1 LEDGQHVRTT
11 PFTEEHEQL
20 RASVRAWVEDELVP
34 NVPAWE
40 EAGMFPDDVFRRAG
54 ELGLLGLSVPVEDG
68 GQGGDHWATVVFLEE
83 VARASGS
90 IGMALAVQTDM
101 ATPPIRQ
108 FGTPEQK
115 AAYLAPALRGERI
128 AAVGISEPDA
138 GSDVAATRTRAERD
152 GDGWVLNGSK
162 TYITNGARA
171 DFVTMVVR
179 TSPAPSERGRQ
190 APDEDPWGGLSL
202 FLVDTDLDG
211 FAVSSTLDKVGMRAS
226 DTALLYL
233 DDVRVPGDAL
243 LGVEGEGF
251 AQVMWEL
258 QGERLAAA
266 CLAVGGAAA
275 NVERAFAYARERE
288 AFGRPIAQFQ
298 AVKHRLV
305 DIATDVEQV
314 RWMVYEACDRWNRG
328 EYATTQV
335 AMAKLAAAQMS
346 FRVADEVMQVFGG
359 YGYSEEFPVERAW
372 RDARLG
378 RIGGGT
384 DEVQREIISRLMGV

>member
-1 LEDGQHVRTT
+1 MRTS
-11 PFTEEHEQL
+11 PFTEEHQQL
-20 RASVRAWVEDELVP
+20 RSSIRAWVDDELIP

-54 ELGLLGLSVPVEDG
+54 ELGFLGLSVPVEDG
-68 GQGGDHWATVVFLEE
+68 GQGGDYWATVVFLEE
-83 VARASGS
+83 IARASGS
-90 IGMALAVQTDM
+90 IGMALSVQTDM

-108 FGTPEQK
+108 FGTPAQK
-115 AAYLAPALRGERI
+115 ERWLRPALRGEVI
-128 AAVGISEPDA
+128 AAVGITEPDT
-138 GSDVAATRTRAERD
+138 GSDVAAIRTRAERD
-152 GDGWVLNGSK
+152 GDGWVLDGQK
-162 TYITNGARA
+162 TFITNGVRA
-171 DFVTMVVR
+171 DVVTMVVR
-179 TSPAPSERGRQ
+179 TSPPVDGN
-190 APDEDPWGGLSL
+190 PWAGISL
-202 FLVDTDLDG
+202 FLVDTTLPG
-211 FAVSSTLDKVGMRAS
+211 FEVSSKLDKVGMRAS

-233 DDVRVPGDAL
+233 DDVRVPADAL

-251 AQVMWEL
+251 AQIMWEL

-266 CLAVGGAAA
+266 CLAVGGADA
-275 NVERAFAYARERE
+275 NVQRAFDYARERE
-288 AFGRPIAQFQ
+288 AFGRPIARFQ
-298 AVKHRLV
+298 ALKHRLV

-314 RWMVYEACDRWNRG
+314 RWLVYECADRWNRG
-328 EYATTQV
+328 EYATTDI

>member
-1 LEDGQHVRTT
+1 MNIT
-11 PFTEEHEQL
+11 PFTEEHQQL
-20 RASVRAWVEDELVP
+20 RASIRAWVDDELVP

-40 EAGMFPDDVFRRAG
+40 DAGMFPDDVFRRAG
-54 ELGLLGLSVPVEDG
+54 ELGFLGLSVPTEDG
-68 GQGGDHWATVVFLEE
+68 GQGGDYWATVVFLEE
-83 VARASGS
+83 IARASGS
-90 IGMALAVQTDM
+90 IGMALSVQTDM

-108 FGTPEQK
+108 FGTPQQK
-115 AAYLAPALRGERI
+115 ERWLRPALRGDVI
-128 AAVGISEPDA
+128 AAVGITEPDT
-138 GSDVAATRTRAERD
+138 GSDVAAIRTRAERD
-152 GDGWVLNGSK
+152 GDGWVLNGQK
-162 TYITNGARA
+162 TFITNGVRA
-171 DFVTMVVR
+171 DVVTMVAR
-179 TSPAPSERGRQ
+179 TAPADDGN
-190 APDEDPWGGLSL
+190 PWSGISL
-202 FLVDTDLDG
+202 FLVETDLPG
-211 FAVSSTLDKVGMRAS
+211 FEVSSKLDKVGMRAS

-233 DDVRVPGDAL
+233 DDVRVPADAL

-251 AQVMWEL
+251 AQIMWEL

-266 CLAVGGAAA
+266 ILAVGGASA
-275 NVERAFAYARERE
+275 NVQRAFDYARERE
-288 AFGRPIAQFQ
+288 AFGRPIARFQ
-298 AVKHRLV
+298 ALKHRLV

-314 RWMVYEACDRWNRG
+314 RWLVYECADRWNRG
-328 EYATTQV
+328 EYATTDI

>member
-1 LEDGQHVRTT
+1 MRTS
-11 PFTEEHEQL
+11 PLADEHEQL
-20 RASVRAWVEDELVP
+20 RSAIRAWVDEELVP

-40 EAGMFPDDVFRRAG
+40 EAGWFPDDVFRRAG
-54 ELGLLGLSVPVEDG
+54 ELGFLGLSVPESDG
-68 GQGGDHWATVVFLEE
+68 GQGGDYWATVVFLEE
-83 VARASGS
+83 IARASGS
-90 IGMALAVQTDM
+90 IGMALSVQTDM

-115 AAYLAPALRGERI
+115 ARYLAPALRGELI
-128 AAVGISEPDA
+128 AAVGITEPDT
-138 GSDVAATRTRAERD
+138 GSDVSAIRTRAERD

-162 TYITNGARA
+162 MYITNGVRA
-171 DFVTMVVR
+171 DVVTMVVR
-179 TSPAPSERGRQ
+179 TAPYD
-190 APDEDPWGGLSL
+190 PDNPWGGISL

-211 FAVSSTLDKVGMRAS
+211 FEVSSKLDKVGMRAS

-251 AQVMWEL
+251 GQIMWEL

-266 CLAVGGAAA
+266 ILAVGGASAG
-275 NVERAFAYARERE
+275 VQRAFDYASERE
-288 AFGRPIAQFQ
+288 AFGRPIARFQ

-305 DIATDVEQV
+305 DMATDVEQV
-314 RWMVYEACDRWNRG
+314 RWLVYECCDRWNRG
-328 EYATTQV
+328 EYATTDI
-335 AMAKLAAAQMS
+335 AMVKLASAQMA

-384 DEVQREIISRLMGV
+384 DEVQREVISRLMGV

>member
-1 LEDGQHVRTT
+1 MQTS
-11 PFTEEHEQL
+11 PFSDEHEQL
-20 RASVRAWVEDELVP
+20 RSAIRAWVDDELVP

-40 EAGMFPDDVFRRAG
+40 EAGWFPDDVFRRAG
-54 ELGLLGLSVPVEDG
+54 ELGFLGLSVPESDG
-68 GQGGDHWATVVFLEE
+68 GQGGDYWATVVFLEE
-83 VARASGS
+83 IARASGS
-90 IGMALAVQTDM
+90 IGMALSVQTDM

-115 AAYLAPALRGERI
+115 ARYLAPALRGELI
-128 AAVGISEPDA
+128 AAVGITEPDT
-138 GSDVAATRTRAERD
+138 GSDVSAIRTRAERG

-162 TYITNGARA
+162 MYITNGVRA
-171 DFVTMVVR
+171 DVVTMVVR
-179 TSPAPSERGRQ
+179 TAPYD
-190 APDEDPWGGLSL
+190 AANPWDGISL

-211 FAVSSTLDKVGMRAS
+211 FEVSSKLDKVGMRAS

-251 AQVMWEL
+251 RQIMWEL

-266 CLAVGGAAA
+266 ILAVGGASAG
-275 NVERAFAYARERE
+275 VQRAFDHARERE
-288 AFGRPIAQFQ
+288 AFGRPIARFQ

-314 RWMVYEACDRWNRG
+314 RWLVYECCDRWNRG
-328 EYATTQV
+328 EYATTDI
-335 AMAKLAAAQMS
+335 AMVKLASAQMA

-384 DEVQREIISRLMGV
+384 DEVQREVISRLMGV

>member
-1 LEDGQHVRTT
+1 MRVT
-11 PFTEEHEQL
+11 PFTEEHQQL
-20 RASVRAWVEDELVP
+20 RTSIRRWVDDELVP

-40 EAGMFPDDVFRRAG
+40 EAGMFPDEVFHRAG
-54 ELGLLGLSVPVEDG
+54 ELGFLGLSVPVEDG
-68 GQGGDHWATVVFLEE
+68 GQGADYWATVVFLEE
-83 VARASGS
+83 IARASGS
-90 IGMALAVQTDM
+90 IGMALSVQTDM

-115 AAYLAPALRGERI
+115 ARYLQPALRGEKI

-138 GSDVAATRTRAERD
+138 GSDVAAIRTRAERD

-162 TYITNGARA
+162 TYITNGVRA

-179 TSPAPSERGRQ
+179 TAPSSQ
-190 APDEDPWGGLSL
+190 DNPWGGISL

-211 FAVSSTLDKVGMRAS
+211 FEVSRKLDKVGMRAS
-226 DTALLYL
+226 DTALLFL
-233 DDVRVPGDAL
+233 DDVHVGEDAL

-251 AQVMWEL
+251 KQIMWEL

-266 CLAVGGAAA
+266 CLAIGGARAGL
-275 NVERAFAYARERE
+275 ERTLAYARERE
-288 AFGRPIAQFQ
+288 AFGRPIATFQ
-298 AVKHRLV
+298 ALKHRLV
-305 DIATDVEQV
+305 DMATDIEQV
-314 RWMVYEACDRWNRG
+314 RWLVYDCCDKWNRG
-328 EYATTQV
+328 EYATTDI
-335 AMAKLAAAQMS
+335 AMVKLAAAQMA
-346 FRVADEVMQVFGG
+346 FRVADEALQVHGG

-384 DEVQREIISRLMGV
+384 DEVQREIVSRLMGV

>member
-1 LEDGQHVRTT
+1 
-11 PFTEEHEQL
+11 
-20 RASVRAWVEDELVP
+20 
-34 NVPAWE
+34 
-40 EAGMFPDDVFRRAG
+40 MFPDDVFRRAG
-54 ELGLLGLSVPVEDG
+54 ELGFLGLSVPEEDG
-68 GQGGDHWATVVFLEE
+68 GQGGDYWATVVFLEE
-83 VARASGS
+83 IARASGS
-90 IGMALAVQTDM
+90 IGMALSVQTDM

-115 AAYLAPALRGERI
+115 ERWLKPALRGEVI
-128 AAVGISEPDA
+128 AAVGITEPDT
-138 GSDVAATRTRAERD
+138 GSDVSAIRTRAERD
-152 GDGWVLNGSK
+152 GDGWVLNGQK
-162 TYITNGARA
+162 MYITNGVRA
-171 DFVTMVVR
+171 DVVTMVVR
-179 TSPAPSERGRQ
+179 TSPAEQGN
-190 APDEDPWGGLSL
+190 PWGGISL
-202 FLVDTDLDG
+202 FLVDTSLPG
-211 FAVSSTLDKVGMRAS
+211 FEVSSKLDKVGMRSS

-233 DDVRVPGDAL
+233 DDVRVPDDAL

-251 AQVMWEL
+251 AQIMWEL

-266 CLAVGGAAA
+266 CLAVGGASA
-275 NVERAFAYARERE
+275 NVQRAFDYARERE
-288 AFGRPIAQFQ
+288 AFGRPIARFQ

-314 RWMVYEACDRWNRG
+314 RWLVYECADRWNRG
-328 EYATTQV
+328 EYATTDI

>member
-1 LEDGQHVRTT
+1 MRTS
-11 PFTEEHEQL
+11 PFTDEHQQL
-20 RASVRAWVEDELVP
+20 RASIRAWVDDELVP
-34 NVPAWE
+34 HVPDWE
-40 EAGMFPDDVFRRAG
+40 EAGFFPDDVFRRAG
-54 ELGLLGLSVPVEDG
+54 ELGFLGLSVPEEDG
-68 GQGGDHWATVVFLEE
+68 GQGGDYWATVVFLEE
-83 VARASGS
+83 IARASGS
-90 IGMALAVQTDM
+90 IGMALSVQTDM

-115 AAYLAPALRGERI
+115 ERWLRPALRGEVI
-128 AAVGISEPDA
+128 AAVGITEPDT
-138 GSDVAATRTRAERD
+138 GSDVAAIRTRAERD
-152 GDGWVLNGSK
+152 GDGWVLNGQK
-162 TYITNGARA
+162 MYITNGVRA
-171 DFVTMVVR
+171 DVVTMVVR
-179 TSPAPSERGRQ
+179 TAPAEAGN
-190 APDEDPWGGLSL
+190 PWSGISL
-202 FLVDTDLDG
+202 FLVDTSLPG
-211 FAVSSTLDKVGMRAS
+211 FEVSSKLDKVGMRSS

-233 DDVRVPGDAL
+233 DDVRVPDDAL

-251 AQVMWEL
+251 AQIMWEL

-266 CLAVGGAAA
+266 CLAVGGASA
-275 NVERAFAYARERE
+275 NVQRAFDYARERE
-288 AFGRPIAQFQ
+288 AFGRPIARFQ

-314 RWMVYEACDRWNRG
+314 RWLVYECADRWNRG
-328 EYATTQV
+328 EYATTDI
-335 AMAKLAAAQMS
+335 AMVKLAAAQMS